1 MFPNLI
7 QSTALCDKKRNNL
20 INHNIYFL
28 KQRKIITLNLGKTN
42 VIALAVCANET
53 KSKLVYFFLLK
64 VIMSYLNYLKMHNC
78 TTTYNIHSIIY
89 ETIFLSPIKNHY
101 SLAIREVFRRYTLY
115 INNIL
120 YKNFYLINLSN
131 DDIILSLESIFDIN
145 SNGYMEMKIPNKL
158 IWSEILYHS
167 HILKQDYIKKNKNIF
182 QIENLQEFYTKIE
195 IKATYPRLI
204 YIIKFLPLIDGLAL
218 VYEYSQNK
226 MSRFDGS
233 EKSSY
238 QEYNIEYGYLFDE
251 DNNFRTRNDDEFLL
265 NEPDVLIHIHFYIIE
280 CLLCNLDNIDFFIF
294 NKYQKIYISDEIL
307 QLVNKQIYSN
317 VKFSQITAIVSKKEF
332 VHQLLQKIVGELYE
346 EYLQINSQ
354 KEQAKFSAMVNK
366 PEKAEVSLNKLFF
379 LSYPDSLYISKK
391 FTLNTLFQTGQLDQ
405 LINPNDISLNLSSE
419 EETSFTDDVYQTL
432 RDKNQF
438 NAYNDPYFY
447 YRFHYANASKE
458 SQRLMDLLYDNV
470 SISENQILLNMGKNN
485 KNMEPNELMS
495 LNNTDISS
503 RQIKTQNNLNPYL
516 INNLN
521 NNGIMDM
528 KINLNNYNN
537 FNFNNP
543 NISSN
548 SSQITSL
555 LPKMNRK

>member
-1 MFPNLI
+1 MI

-204 YIIKFLPLIDGLAL
+204 YIIKFLPLLDGLAL

-233 EKSSY
+233 EKSNY

-317 VKFSQITAIVSKKEF
+317 IKFSQITAIVSKKEF

-485 KNMEPNELMS
+485 KNIEPNELMS

>member
-1 MFPNLI
+1 MI

-89 ETIFLSPIKNHY
+89 ETILLSPIKNHY

-158 IWSEILYHS
+158 IWKEILYHS

-204 YIIKFLPLIDGLAL
+204 YIIKFLPLLDGLAL

-317 VKFSQITAIVSKKEF
+317 IKFSQITAIVSKKEF

-485 KNMEPNELMS
+485 KNIEPNELMS

>member
-1 MFPNLI
+1 MPNLI

-89 ETIFLSPIKNHY
+89 ETILLSPIKNHY

-158 IWSEILYHS
+158 IWKEILYHS

-204 YIIKFLPLIDGLAL
+204 YIIKFLPLLDGLAL

-317 VKFSQITAIVSKKEF
+317 IKFSQITAIVSKKEF

-485 KNMEPNELMS
+485 KNIEPNELMS

>member
-1 MFPNLI
+1 
-7 QSTALCDKKRNNL
+7 
-20 INHNIYFL
+20 
-28 KQRKIITLNLGKTN
+28 
-42 VIALAVCANET
+42 
-53 KSKLVYFFLLK
+53 
-64 VIMSYLNYLKMHNC
+64 MSYLNYLKMHNC

-204 YIIKFLPLIDGLAL
+204 YIIKFLPLLDGLAL

-233 EKSSY
+233 EKSNY

-317 VKFSQITAIVSKKEF
+317 VKFSQVTDIVSKKDF

-366 PEKAEVSLNKLFF
+366 TEKAEVSLNKLFF
-379 LSYPDSLYISKK
+379 L
-391 FTLNTLFQTGQLDQ
+391 
-405 LINPNDISLNLSSE
+405 
-419 EETSFTDDVYQTL
+419 
-432 RDKNQF
+432 
-438 NAYNDPYFY
+438 
-447 YRFHYANASKE
+447 
-458 SQRLMDLLYDNV
+458 M
-470 SISENQILLNMGKNN
+470 
-485 KNMEPNELMS
+485 
-495 LNNTDISS
+495 
-503 RQIKTQNNLNPYL
+503 
-516 INNLN
+516 
-521 NNGIMDM
+521 
-528 KINLNNYNN
+528 
-537 FNFNNP
+537 
-543 NISSN
+543 
-548 SSQITSL
+548 
-555 LPKMNRK
+555 

>member
-1 MFPNLI
+1 MP
-7 QSTALCDKKRNNL
+7 
-20 INHNIYFL
+20 
-28 KQRKIITLNLGKTN
+28 
-42 VIALAVCANET
+42 
-53 KSKLVYFFLLK
+53 LL
-64 VIMSYLNYLKMHNC
+64 
-78 TTTYNIHSIIY
+78 
-89 ETIFLSPIKNHY
+89 
-101 SLAIREVFRRYTLY
+101 
-115 INNIL
+115 
-120 YKNFYLINLSN
+120 
-131 DDIILSLESIFDIN
+131 
-145 SNGYMEMKIPNKL
+145 
-158 IWSEILYHS
+158 
-167 HILKQDYIKKNKNIF
+167 
-182 QIENLQEFYTKIE
+182 
-195 IKATYPRLI
+195 
-204 YIIKFLPLIDGLAL
+204 DGLAL

-317 VKFSQITAIVSKKEF
+317 IKFSQITAIVSKKEF

-354 KEQAKFSAMVNK
+354 KEQANSAMVNK

-419 EETSFTDDVYQTL
+419 EEASFTDDVYQTL

-485 KNMEPNELMS
+485 KNIEPNELMS

>member
-1 MFPNLI
+1 MI

-204 YIIKFLPLIDGLAL
+204 YIIKFLPLLDGLAL

-294 NKYQKIYISDEIL
+294 NKYQKIYISDELL

-317 VKFSQITAIVSKKEF
+317 IKFSQITAIVSKKEF